1 MAVRRILYG
10 LFLLAAAALFLLYD
24 GYPGLFLLAGALA
37 LPLLSLATGIPA
49 ARALRLRLEPSVPQ
63 PLLREEGV
71 WLLRVLL
78 WSGGPYGV
86 IGGAGPMEGYWGG
99 VWGSLWGYWGGVL

>member
-10 LFLLAAAALFLLYD
+10 LFLFAAAALFLFYD

-37 LPLLSLATGIPA
+37 LPLLSLAAGIPA

-71 WLLRVLL
+71 WLLRVEGSSPFPAGRDGL
-78 WSGGPYGV
+78 SQDYE
-86 IGGAGPMEGYWGG
+86 IGRAACRER
-99 VWGSLWGYWGGVL
+99 V